1 MAPGGGGGGALSSY
15 KLMGMCRGMDSH
27 CHDSIDQNWVIFLIV
42 IRIGSRIFGILGV
55 RICVNLCYNDLL
67 KRLYKVDTKLGSRK
81 LHFLKSG

>member
-1 MAPGGGGGGALSSY
+1 MSIKSWQNPCTLQPGDDDVIGCGSNLWPLGGGGGALSSY

-55 RICVNLCYNDLL
+55 R
-67 KRLYKVDTKLGSRK
+67 R
-81 LHFLKSG
+81 FW